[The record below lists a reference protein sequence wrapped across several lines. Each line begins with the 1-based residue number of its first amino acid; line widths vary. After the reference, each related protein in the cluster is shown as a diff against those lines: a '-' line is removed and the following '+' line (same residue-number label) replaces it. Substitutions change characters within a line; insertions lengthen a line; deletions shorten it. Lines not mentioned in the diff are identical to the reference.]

1 MKDRILEIDL
11 KNRSNKILGVG
22 MPKTGTTS
30 LKKALQTLGYR
41 TVHSPRQYTFSQCLG
56 IPMYRW
62 ESVVSTIF
70 KGEELLKNVPIV
82 GGLKKDLKIT
92 DWDAMVNF
100 GEHTYPILDKKFP
113 NSKFILTIRD
123 REPWLKSIHALLGGW
138 GTCFTDEGKING
150 FIELTRK
157 MHIFHCI
164 EYDEDYLSILYDNH
178 FRNVEYYFKD
188 RKQDLLIIDICGGQG
203 WEKLCP
209 FLDKDMLDIPF
220 PHENK
225 TSFK

>member
-1 MKDRILEIDL
+1 
-11 KNRSNKILGVG
+11 

-30 LKKALQTLGYR
+30 LKGALQILGYR
-41 TVHSPRQYTFSQCLG
+41 TVHSPRQYTFAQSLG

-62 ESVVSTIF
+62 EYVASTIF
-70 KGEELLKNVPIV
+70 KDEELLKNIPTV
-82 GGLKKDLKIT
+82 GDVKKDLKISE
-92 DWDAMVNF
+92 WDAMVNF

-123 REPWLKSIHALLGGW
+123 KESWFRSTRALLKGW
-138 GTCFTDEGKING
+138 GTCFDDDGKING
-150 FIELTRK
+150 FIDFARK

-164 EYDEDYLSILYDNH
+164 DYDEDYLSILYDNH

-188 RKQDLLIIDICGGQG
+188 RQQDLLIIDICGGEG

-209 FLDKDMLDIPF
+209 FLGKDIPDVSF
-220 PHENK
+220 PHKNK

>member
-1 MKDRILEIDL
+1 MNDRILKLDL
-11 KNRSNKILGVG
+11 ENRSNKILGIG

-30 LKKALQTLGYR
+30 LKEALQILGYR
-41 TVHSPRQYTFSQCLG
+41 AVHSPRQYTFSQCLG

-62 ESVVSTIF
+62 EEVVSTVF
-70 KGEELLKNVPIV
+70 KDEKLLENEPRV
-82 GGLKKDLKIT
+82 GSLKKDLKFS

-100 GEHTYPILDKKFP
+100 GEHIYPILDKKFP
-113 NSKFILTIRD
+113 SSKFILTIRD
-123 REPWLKSIHALLGGW
+123 KKSWLRSIRFLLKGW
-138 GTCFTDEGKING
+138 ETFFTDDGKING
-150 FIELTRK
+150 FIDLTRK

-164 EYDEDYLSILYDNH
+164 DYDEDYLSILYDNH

-188 RKQDLLIIDICGGQG
+188 RKQDLLVIDICGGEG

-209 FLDKDMLDIPF
+209 FLGKDIPDVFF
-220 PHENK
+220 PHKNK